1 MSDTQEQENIIT
13 DLIIEYA
20 KDQSPETLSD
30 LNDNFDT
37 FLESKIGTS
46 DVNASKVD
54 AASKFAT
61 STFAGMAENSRVA
74 SLDAQIA
81 AMDASGGRGSAAYIA
96 LEAERNAAATAA
108 AGHRADAAKY
118 NDRYNLLD
126 GKPVRAAQGLS
137 TALGAAGKGEYAYDL
152 YQLYKKDP
160 QAAGKQAFKDL
171 AVTLATE
178 TYGTH
183 VGITVGVGID
193 LIYRGHP
200 ELNAYNALVEGGVI
214 DKYGYRIPGRTP
226 SLDDAKNE
234 LSPIIFDLDGDG
246 IETLSKQQGIYF
258 DHDGNCFEESTGWVG
273 ADDGLLVRDINGDGL
288 IDSGAEL
295 FGNNTRL
302 KNGHLATNGYD
313 ALKDL
318 DDNKNGQLDSGDAI
332 WQQLR
337 VWQDENS
344 NGHVD
349 SGELTALDQLNIKTI
364 ATKYSSSTF
373 VDENGNAHRQTSTIT
388 FNDSTTA
395 ASSDVW
401 FDTNTADTRYS
412 GEYVLTEEILG
423 MPFLKGSGNMVN
435 LHIAMSRNDK
445 LKTLVEQFI
454 ANPLDASK
462 SNLLEDILFNWAGV
476 ENVSP
481 TLRGDEFDARKVA
494 FLEVITGDIL
504 STDNLNGLPNRIAM
518 LQKEYQEYYDFSL
531 ARLMIQT
538 AYQDEFNL
546 VTVEYKDDKISLNI
560 DAFTQYLAQEEKT
573 DVIHFYDVSYTFLNL
588 LTYTTDFKNEVEQ
601 VSLSFSKYRRG
612 TSGDELLINDGNK
625 SEVYLFYV
633 GHGQDKIHSYNNKQY
648 GDVIRFVG
656 SMATSA
662 NFDRSGNDLIINAYG
677 TEDCVTLTDYF
688 IESSSSTSNYRTSSF
703 VFDDATLTVGDL
715 AARGMTYTGTEAN
728 DTYSGWYG
736 VDRMTGG
743 AGNDSLSGGGG
754 NDILEGGVGN
764 DSLSGGSGTDILEGG
779 AGNDYLNG
787 GGDSDTYLFA
797 AGHGQD
803 TMYDFSTMKESDFLR
818 FSGAKSDSAIF
829 ERDGNDLIIKA
840 YGTED
845 SVRLSYYFMDEDRQS
860 SVFRYSQFIFD
871 DVTLTADDLA
881 TSGVISTGTEGI
893 DSLLGWYGADR
904 MTGGAGND
912 SLSGGSGTD
921 ILEGGAGNDYL
932 NGGGDSDTYLFAAGH
947 GQDTMYDFSTMK
959 ESDFLRFSGAK
970 SDSAIFERDGNDLI
984 IKAYGTEDSVRLSYY
999 FMDDDRQSSVF
1010 RYSQFIFDDVTL
1022 TADDLA
1028 TSGVISTGTEGID
1041 SLLGWYGADR
1051 MTGGAGNDSLS
1062 GGSGTDILEG
1072 GAGND
1077 YLNGGGDSD
1086 TYLFAAG
1093 HGQDTMY
1100 DFSSKKES
1108 NFLRFTGAKSD
1119 SAIFER
1125 DGNDLIIKAYG
1136 TEDSVRLSYYFSD
1149 DRQSSDFRYSQ
1160 FIFDDVTLTADD
1172 LATSGVIS
1180 TGNEGADRLSGWY
1193 GADRLIG
1200 GAGNDSLSGGS
1211 GTDVLNGGIGD
1222 DSLNGGSGQDTY
1234 LFSDG
1239 HGKDQVNDSAL
1250 KSESPDILQFN
1261 DATFSDL
1268 WFSKKNA
1275 NLMINE
1281 KNSEDSVELMNWFS
1295 ATDYKNK
1302 VIHTA
1307 DGYDLTSIQ
1316 VQELIEA
1323 MSTFSATHSNLTLVE
1338 QQTEFMQ
1345 SFNTSS
1351 YLSSDAINK

>member
-30 LNDNFDT
+30 LKDNFDT

-137 TALGAAGKGEYAYDL
+137 TMLGAAGKVEYAYDL

-171 AVTLATE
+171 SVTLATE

-214 DKYGYRIPGRTP
+214 DKYGYRIPKRAP
-226 SLDDAKNE
+226 SLDYANAQS
-234 LSPIIFDLDGDG
+234 SPIIFDLDGDG
-246 IETLSKQQGIYF
+246 IETISKSQGVYF
-258 DHDGNCFEESTGWVG
+258 DHDGNNFKESTGWVG

-302 KNGHLATNGYD
+302 EGGILAQNGYK
-313 ALKDL
+313 ALTEL
-318 DDNKNGQLDSGDAI
+318 DDNQNGSLDSGDAI
-332 WQQLR
+332 WKELQ
-337 VWQDENS
+337 VWQDKNS
-344 NGHVD
+344 NGRVD
-349 SGELTALDQLNIKTI
+349 DGELTSLDDLNIKNI
-364 ATKYSSSTF
+364 ATKYTSSSS
-373 VDENGNAHRQTSTIT
+373 VDENGNSHKQKSEIT
-388 FNDSTTA
+388 FTDGSKSVST
-395 ASSDVW
+395 DVW
-401 FDTNTADTRYS
+401 FDSNIEDSQYAGDYQLS
-412 GEYVLTEEILG
+412 EDILN
-423 MPFLKGSGNMVN
+423 MPYLKGSGNMTD
-435 LHIAMSRNDK
+435 LHIAMSQNDK
-445 LKTLVEQFI
+445 LKALVEQFI
-454 ANPLDASK
+454 ANPLEASK
-462 SNLLEDILFNWAGV
+462 NNLLEDILFTWAGV

-481 TLRGDEFDARKVA
+481 TLRSNEFDARKVA
-494 FLEVITGDIL
+494 FLEVITGDTL
-504 STDNLNGLPNRIAM
+504 STDNLNGFTNKKAA

-546 VTVEYKDDKISLNI
+546 ITVEYKDDKISLNI
-560 DAFTQYLAQEEKT
+560 DAFTQYLAQEENT
-573 DVIHFYDVSYTFLNL
+573 DVMHFYDISYTFLNL
-588 LTYTTDFKNEVEQ
+588 LTYTTDFKNEAEQ

-803 TMYDFSTMKESDFLR
+803 TMYDFSTKKESNFLR
-818 FSGAKSDSAIF
+818 FTGAKSDSAIF

-845 SVRLSYYFMDEDRQS
+845 SVRLSYYFSDDRQS
-860 SVFRYSQFIFD
+860 SDFRYSQFIFD

-947 GQDTMYDFSTMK
+947 GQDTMYDFST
-959 ESDFLRFSGAK
+959 
-970 SDSAIFERDGNDLI
+970 
-984 IKAYGTEDSVRLSYY
+984 
-999 FMDDDRQSSVF
+999 
-1010 RYSQFIFDDVTL
+1010 
-1022 TADDLA
+1022 
-1028 TSGVISTGTEGID
+1028 
-1041 SLLGWYGADR
+1041 
-1051 MTGGAGNDSLS
+1051 
-1062 GGSGTDILEG
+1062 
-1072 GAGND
+1072 
-1077 YLNGGGDSD
+1077 
-1086 TYLFAAG
+1086 
-1093 HGQDTMY
+1093 
-1100 DFSSKKES
+1100 KKES

-1211 GTDVLNGGIGD
+1211 GTDVLNGGTGD

-1234 LFSDG
+1234 LFSNG
-1239 HGKDQVNDSAL
+1239 HGKDQVKDSAL

>member
-30 LNDNFDT
+30 LKDNFDT
-37 FLESKIGTS
+37 FVESKLGTS

-61 STFAGMAENSRVA
+61 STFAAVAENSRVA

-171 AVTLATE
+171 SVTLATE

-258 DHDGNCFEESTGWVG
+258 DHDGNFFEESTGWVG

-546 VTVEYKDDKISLNI
+546 VTIEYKDDKISLNI

-803 TMYDFSTMKESDFLR
+803 TMYDFSTKKESNFLR
-818 FSGAKSDSAIF
+818 FTGAKSDSAIF

-845 SVRLSYYFMDEDRQS
+845 SVRLSYYFHDDRQS
-860 SVFRYSQFIFD
+860 SDFRYSQFIFD

-881 TSGVISTGTEGI
+881 TTGVISTGTEGI

-932 NGGGDSDTYLFAAGH
+932 NGGGASDTYLFAAGH
-947 GQDTMYDFSTMK
+947 GQDTMYDFST
-959 ESDFLRFSGAK
+959 
-970 SDSAIFERDGNDLI
+970 
-984 IKAYGTEDSVRLSYY
+984 
-999 FMDDDRQSSVF
+999 
-1010 RYSQFIFDDVTL
+1010 
-1022 TADDLA
+1022 
-1028 TSGVISTGTEGID
+1028 
-1041 SLLGWYGADR
+1041 
-1051 MTGGAGNDSLS
+1051 
-1062 GGSGTDILEG
+1062 
-1072 GAGND
+1072 
-1077 YLNGGGDSD
+1077 
-1086 TYLFAAG
+1086 
-1093 HGQDTMY
+1093 
-1100 DFSSKKES
+1100 KKES

-1136 TEDSVRLSYYFSD
+1136 TEDSVRLSYYFHD

-1211 GTDVLNGGIGD
+1211 GTDVLDGGAGD
-1222 DSLNGGSGQDTY
+1222 DTLNGGSGQDTY
-1234 LFSDG
+1234 LFSNG
-1239 HGKDQVNDSAL
+1239 HGKDQVKDSAL

>member
-30 LNDNFDT
+30 LKDNFDT
-37 FLESKIGTS
+37 FVESKIGTS

-61 STFAGMAENSRVA
+61 STFAAMAENSRVA

-137 TALGAAGKGEYAYDL
+137 TMLGAAGKVEYAYDL

-171 AVTLATE
+171 SVTLATE

-258 DHDGNCFEESTGWVG
+258 DHDGNFFEESTGWVG

-494 FLEVITGDIL
+494 FLDVITGDIL

-546 VTVEYKDDKISLNI
+546 VTIEYKDDKISLNI

-803 TMYDFSTMKESDFLR
+803 TMYDFSTKKESNFLR
-818 FSGAKSDSAIF
+818 FTGAKSDSAIF

-845 SVRLSYYFMDEDRQS
+845 SVRLSYYFHDDRQS
-860 SVFRYSQFIFD
+860 SDFRYSQFIFD

-881 TSGVISTGTEGI
+881 TTGVISTGTEGI

-932 NGGGDSDTYLFAAGH
+932 NGGGASDTYLFAAGH
-947 GQDTMYDFSTMK
+947 GQDTMYDFST
-959 ESDFLRFSGAK
+959 
-970 SDSAIFERDGNDLI
+970 
-984 IKAYGTEDSVRLSYY
+984 
-999 FMDDDRQSSVF
+999 
-1010 RYSQFIFDDVTL
+1010 
-1022 TADDLA
+1022 
-1028 TSGVISTGTEGID
+1028 
-1041 SLLGWYGADR
+1041 
-1051 MTGGAGNDSLS
+1051 
-1062 GGSGTDILEG
+1062 
-1072 GAGND
+1072 
-1077 YLNGGGDSD
+1077 
-1086 TYLFAAG
+1086 
-1093 HGQDTMY
+1093 
-1100 DFSSKKES
+1100 KKES

-1136 TEDSVRLSYYFSD
+1136 TEDSVRLSYYFHD

-1211 GTDVLNGGIGD
+1211 GTDVLDGGAGD
-1222 DSLNGGSGQDTY
+1222 DTLNGGSGQDTY
-1234 LFSDG
+1234 LFSNG
-1239 HGKDQVNDSAL
+1239 HGKDQVKDSAL

>member
-30 LNDNFDT
+30 LKDNFDT
-37 FLESKIGTS
+37 FVESKIGTS

-61 STFAGMAENSRVA
+61 STFAAMAENSRVA

-137 TALGAAGKGEYAYDL
+137 TMLGAAGKVEYAYDL

-160 QAAGKQAFKDL
+160 QVAGKQAFKDL
-171 AVTLATE
+171 SVTLATE

-214 DKYGYRIPGRTP
+214 DKYGYRIPKRAP
-226 SLDDAKNE
+226 SLDYANAQS
-234 LSPIIFDLDGDG
+234 SPIIFDLDGDG
-246 IETLSKQQGIYF
+246 IETISKSQGVYF
-258 DHDGNCFEESTGWVG
+258 DHDGNNFKESTGWVG

-401 FDTNTADTRYS
+401 FDTNTADTQYS

-423 MPFLKGSGNMVN
+423 MPFLKGSGNMTD
-435 LHIAMSRNDK
+435 LHIAMSQNDK
-445 LKTLVEQFI
+445 LKALVEQFI
-454 ANPLDASK
+454 ANPLEASK
-462 SNLLEDILFNWAGV
+462 NNLLEDILFTWAGV
-476 ENVSP
+476 ENVNP
-481 TLRGDEFDARKVA
+481 TLRGNQFDARKVA
-494 FLEVITGDIL
+494 FLEVITGEKFNN
-504 STDNLNGLPNRIAM
+504 TNLNSLPEKRAA

-531 ARLMIQT
+531 ARLIIQT

-546 VTVEYKDDKISLNI
+546 ITVEYIDDKISLNI

-573 DVIHFYDVSYTFLNL
+573 DVIHFYDVSCTFLNL

-601 VSLSFSKYRRG
+601 VSLSFSKYRKG

-662 NFDRSGNDLIINAYG
+662 KFDRSGNDLIINAYG

-688 IESSSSTSNYRTSSF
+688 IGSSSSTSNYRTSSF
-703 VFDDATLTVGDL
+703 VFEDATLTVEDL
-715 AARGMTYTGTEAN
+715 AARGMTYKGTEAN

-743 AGNDSLSGGGG
+743 AGKDSLNGEAGS
-754 NDILEGGVGN
+754 DILDGGAG
-764 DSLSGGSGTDILEGG
+764 DDWLMGGSGQ
-779 AGNDYLNG
+779 
-787 GGDSDTYLFA
+787 DTYLFA
-797 AGHGQD
+797 AGHGKD
-803 TMYDFSTMKESDFLR
+803 TIDDPGYADGGSILR
-818 FSGAKSDSAIF
+818 FLGAKAASATF
-829 ERDGNDLIIKA
+829 ERLGDSLVIKA
-840 YGTED
+840 YGGGD
-845 SVRLSYYFMDEDRQS
+845 SVRLTNYFQDSES
-860 SVFRYSQFIFD
+860 SKSHYRDSSIVFD
-871 DVTLTADDLA
+871 DATLTAEDLA
-881 TSGVISTGTEGI
+881 TRVITFTGTDAN
-893 DSLLGWYGADR
+893 DSQFGWYGVDR

-912 SLSGGSGTD
+912 TLSSGSDND
-921 ILEGGAGNDYL
+921 ILEGGEGKDSL
-932 NGGGDSDTYLFAAGH
+932 NGEAGSDIL
-947 GQDTMYDFSTMK
+947 D
-959 ESDFLRFSGAK
+959 
-970 SDSAIFERDGNDLI
+970 
-984 IKAYGTEDSVRLSYY
+984 
-999 FMDDDRQSSVF
+999 
-1010 RYSQFIFDDVTL
+1010 
-1022 TADDLA
+1022 
-1028 TSGVISTGTEGID
+1028 
-1041 SLLGWYGADR
+1041 
-1051 MTGGAGNDSLS
+1051 GGAG
-1062 GGSGTDILEG
+1062 
-1072 GAGND
+1072 
-1077 YLNGGGDSD
+1077 
-1086 TYLFAAG
+1086 
-1093 HGQDTMY
+1093 
-1100 DFSSKKES
+1100 
-1108 NFLRFTGAKSD
+1108 
-1119 SAIFER
+1119 
-1125 DGNDLIIKAYG
+1125 
-1136 TEDSVRLSYYFSD
+1136 D
-1149 DRQSSDFRYSQ
+1149 DW
-1160 FIFDDVTLTADD
+1160 
-1172 LATSGVIS
+1172 LA
-1180 TGNEGADRLSGWY
+1180 
-1193 GADRLIG
+1193 
-1200 GAGNDSLSGGS
+1200 
-1211 GTDVLNGGIGD
+1211 
-1222 DSLNGGSGQDTY
+1222 GGSGQDTY

-1239 HGKDQVNDSAL
+1239 HGKDKVNDWAL

-1261 DATFSDL
+1261 DAAFSDL
-1268 WFSKKNA
+1268 WFSKKNS